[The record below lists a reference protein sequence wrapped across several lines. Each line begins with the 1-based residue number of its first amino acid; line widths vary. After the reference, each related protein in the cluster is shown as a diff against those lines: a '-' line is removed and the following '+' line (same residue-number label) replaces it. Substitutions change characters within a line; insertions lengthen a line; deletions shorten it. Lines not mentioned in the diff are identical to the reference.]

1 MNVLVLGRAEDTT
14 DYARYAHSRG
24 FALTFVEP
32 SPLPADD
39 PHAQRPGLVEAVA
52 KDVDLAGLDDVVS
65 FHDGLQVHVEL
76 LRAELGHRTRP
87 VAAVATLTDK
97 TRFKAH
103 PAVRGHVARHLELP
117 AAGTAADALSR
128 TREVLD
134 FPLVLKPS
142 NGFYSAGV
150 VRVEDEAGFARALSA
165 TRRVTNLLDAGRG
178 SGRVLVEEYLAGD
191 EYAVDGI
198 VSGGS
203 VQSLMLHRKRP
214 PLVGPYF
221 HETAYL
227 TEPFDPDRGAC
238 FAEVLDAVLPSVGLD
253 DSPFHAEFR
262 YGGDGRLRL
271 LEIAPRLSGGGAT
284 AAHLLAIC
292 TGLDAYGLLHRLNGD
307 AGEVRVEPT
316 RHRTGL
322 EFDASATHSGFLHDM
337 EFAVAVCRD
346 HGATAVLRH
355 RADGD
360 FVLAPPLNLE
370 TVLTA
375 FFERSTLDEAE
386 DLLTTLIHECV
397 IHTTNGVTA

>member
-14 DYARYAHSRG
+14 DYIRYAHSRG
-24 FALTFVEP
+24 LALTFVEP
-32 SPLPADD
+32 PPLPAGD
-39 PHAQRPGLVEAVA
+39 PDAHRRGLVEAVA
-52 KDVDLAGLDDVVS
+52 KEVDLAGFDDVVS
-65 FHDGLQVHVEL
+65 FHDGLQIHVEL

-87 VAAVATLTDK
+87 LGAVATLTDK

-103 PAVRGHVARHLELP
+103 PALRGHIARYLELP
-117 AAGTAADALSR
+117 VTGTAADALNR
-128 TREVLD
+128 TREVID

-165 TRRVTNLLDAGRG
+165 TRRVVNLLDAGRG
-178 SGRVLVEEYLAGD
+178 SGRVLAEEYLAGD

-198 VSGGS
+198 VSGGL
-203 VQSLMLHRKRP
+203 VQPLILHRKRP

-227 TEPFDPDRGAC
+227 TEPFDPDRGAG
-238 FAEVLDAVLPSVGLD
+238 FATVLDAVLPAVGLD

-284 AAHLLAIC
+284 AAHLLDIC
-292 TGLDAYGLLHRLNGD
+292 TGLDAYGLLHRLNGG
-307 AGEVRVEPT
+307 AGPVRAEPT

-322 EFDASATHSGFLHDM
+322 EFDASATQSGFLHGMDS
-337 EFAVAVCRD
+337 AVAVCHA

-355 RADGD
+355 RADGE

-375 FFERSTLDEAE
+375 FFEQSSLDEAE
-386 DLLTTLIHECV
+386 SLLSTLIHECV
-397 IHTTNGVTA
+397 IRTTNGVSA